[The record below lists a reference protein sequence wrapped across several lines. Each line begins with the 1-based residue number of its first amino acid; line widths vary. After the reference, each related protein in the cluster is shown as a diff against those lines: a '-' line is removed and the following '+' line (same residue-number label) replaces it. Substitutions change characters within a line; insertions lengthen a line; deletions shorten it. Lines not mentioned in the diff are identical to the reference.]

1 MNYYLTWFEI
11 LCKGCD
17 SMDFPTI
24 VTAISTV
31 GFPVICCIG
40 MGWYVKYSTDRQRED
55 TKELNA
61 QHSAE
66 MLAFKDEIKDALNN
80 NTIALTKLCEKLDK
94 EA

>member
-1 MNYYLTWFEI
+1 
-11 LCKGCD
+11 
-17 SMDFPTI
+17 MDFPTI
-24 VTAISTV
+24 VTTISTV